1 MHKDHHKGYLDRCKS
16 KMVVVRLRVG
26 YDFSMEVEISLGGVI
41 LMTKVI
47 RIPLLQ
53 CEG

>member
-1 MHKDHHKGYLDRCKS
+1 
-16 KMVVVRLRVG
+16 MVVVRLRVG